1 MSIQTET
8 LRQNMTL
15 AERWTFIK
23 RALAGDES
31 ADYTALPMRQAIAL
45 LAVPMVLEMCMEAL
59 FAITDIFWVAA
70 LGPDAIASVGITE
83 AVVTLLEAIVLG
95 VGMATTAMVARRFG
109 EKKVNDASVV
119 AGQALWAGLLVAIAF
134 GIVGVLY
141 PGEILRAIGASESVV
156 TTGSGYTQI
165 MMGGS
170 ITITYLFL
178 INAIFRGAGDAS
190 IAMRSL
196 WIANGINI
204 VLDPILIFGLGPA
217 PEMGVTGAAVATTI
231 GRGAGVIYQLY
242 HLTRGSRRLVI
253 RRHHMK
259 WCIPVMQRLAKVSVG
274 GVLQFLIGTAS
285 WVVMM
290 RIVAQFGSEA
300 VAGYTLAIRIVVFTI
315 LPAWGM
321 ANAAATLVGQNLGA
335 NQPERA
341 EAGVWLTA
349 KYNMV
354 FLLCVAAVFIF
365 YAEHVLRLFTDDAM
379 VLLYGESCLRMF
391 AYGYGFYGLGMILIQ
406 AFNGAGDTRTPT
418 WINLFCFWLIQ
429 IPLGWTLAMPLEMG
443 PDGVFISLLVAE
455 FLLTGIALWV
465 FRRGRWKLTEV

>member
-1 MSIQTET
+1 MSTETKT

-15 AERWTFIK
+15 SERWALIK

-109 EKKVNDASVV
+109 EKKMEDASIVS
-119 AGQALWAGLLVAIAF
+119 GQALWVGLIVAALF
-134 GIVGVLY
+134 GIAGVLF
-141 PGEILRAIGASESVV
+141 PGEILRTIGASESVV
-156 TTGSGYTQI
+156 ATGSGYTQV

-170 ITITYLFL
+170 LTITYLFL
-178 INAIFRGAGDAS
+178 INAIFRGAGDAT

-231 GRGAGVIYQLY
+231 GRGTGVLYQLY
-242 HLTRGSRRLVI
+242 HLTTGSRRLAVHRQHLI
-253 RRHHMK
+253 VRLD
-259 WCIPVMQRLAKVSVG
+259 VMRRLAKVSVG

-290 RIVAQFGSEA
+290 RIVAAFGSEA

-335 NQPERA
+335 GHPDRA

-349 KYNMV
+349 RYNMI
-354 FLLCVAAVFIF
+354 FLLSVAAVFIF
-365 YAEHVLRLFTDDAM
+365 YAEPVLRLFTDD
-379 VLLYGESCLRMF
+379 VRVIRYGESCLRMF

-418 WINLFCFWLIQ
+418 WINFLCFWIVQ
-429 IPLGWTLAMPLEMG
+429 IPLAWTLAVTFKLG

-455 FLLTGIALWV
+455 MLLTAIALWI
-465 FRRGRWKLTEV
+465 FKRGRWKLTVV